1 MSQVSNMGAAGQ
13 KAPKKIKESTG
24 ELMNASEKR
33 YQVLW
38 SVFFILVSIIAIV
51 PILRVIS
58 ISFSAKDAIIRGD
71 VFVWPVGF
79 NTDAYTKALKTGN
92 FMGTMG
98 YSVLL
103 MLEAAAINMVMTI
116 LLAFP
121 LSRRNLKLGGV
132 IMTFCVLTMY
142 LNPGTIPTF
151 LNVRDFGLINTVWA
165 LLVPGAMSVYN
176 MIIMRTAF
184 RSIDESLY
192 EAARIEGCSEFRIM
206 WQIAVPLTV
215 PTIATLALFYAVSRW
230 NGIEDQIYYINSS
243 NLYTVQMTLKQMIE
257 SIAISAEEGSTTQM
271 TPENVKAAS
280 ITLSM
285 LPMLIVYPFVQ
296 RFFTQGI
303 MLGAVK
309 G

>member
-1 MSQVSNMGAAGQ
+1 MSNVTVS
-13 KAPKKIKESTG
+13 APKKIRETG
-24 ELMNASEKR
+24 SELNNAATR
-33 YQVLW
+33 AYQIGW
-38 SVFFILVSIIAIV
+38 SIFFIVISIIAII

-58 ISFSAKDAIIRGD
+58 ISFSSRDAIVRGD

-79 NTDAYTKALKTGN
+79 NTDAYDKALKTGN
-92 FMGTMG
+92 FLGTMF
-98 YSVLL
+98 YSVRL
-103 MLEAAAINMVMTI
+103 MLEAASINMVMTI

-121 LSRRNLKLGGV
+121 LARRNLKLGSV
-132 IMTFCVLTMY
+132 LMTFCVLTMY

-165 LLVPGAMSVYN
+165 LLIPGAMSVYN

-230 NGIEDQIYYINSS
+230 NGIEDQIYYINAS

-285 LPMLIVYPFVQ
+285 LPMLIVYPFVK

>member
-1 MSQVSNMGAAGQ
+1 MSNVAAK
-13 KAPKKIKESTG
+13 KAMDNTSG
-24 ELMNASEKR
+24 SGVYNAAEKR

-38 SVFFILVSIIAIV
+38 SIFFIIVSIIALI

-58 ISFSAKDAIIRGD
+58 ISLSSKDAILKGQ
-71 VFVWPVGF
+71 VFIWPVGL

-98 YSVLL
+98 YSVML
-103 MLEAAAINMVMTI
+103 MIAAAAINMVMTI
-116 LLAFP
+116 LMAFP
-121 LSRRNLKLGGV
+121 LARRNLRLGSA

-165 LLVPGAMSVYN
+165 LLIPGAMSVYN

-184 RSIDESLY
+184 RAIDESLY

-230 NGIEDQIYYINSS
+230 NGIEDQIYYINASR
-243 NLYTVQMTLKQMIE
+243 LYTVQMTLKQMIE

>member
-1 MSQVSNMGAAGQ
+1 MSNRSMAA
-13 KAPKKIKESTG
+13 APKEIKATG
-24 ELMNASEKR
+24 SELSNSSNRA
-33 YQVLW
+33 YQIGWGV
-38 SVFFILVSIIAIV
+38 VFILVSVIAII

-58 ISFSAKDAIIRGD
+58 ISFSSKDAILRGD

-92 FMGTMG
+92 FLGTMG
-98 YSVLL
+98 YSVRL
-103 MLEAAAINMVMTI
+103 MIEAAAINMVMTI

-121 LSRRNLKLGGV
+121 LARRNLKLGGV
-132 IMTFCVLTMY
+132 IMTFCVITMY

-165 LLVPGAMSVYN
+165 LLVPGALSVYN

-230 NGIEDQIYYINSS
+230 NGIEDQIYYINTSS
-243 NLYTVQMTLKQMIE
+243 LYTVQMTLKQMIE

>member
-1 MSQVSNMGAAGQ
+1 MSNRSMTA
-13 KAPKKIKESTG
+13 APKEIKATG
-24 ELMNASEKR
+24 SELSNSSNRA
-33 YQVLW
+33 YQIGWGV
-38 SVFFILVSIIAIV
+38 VFILVSVIAII

-58 ISFSAKDAIIRGD
+58 ISFSSKDAILRGD

-92 FMGTMG
+92 FLGTMG
-98 YSVLL
+98 YSVRL
-103 MLEAAAINMVMTI
+103 MIEAAAINMVMTI

-121 LSRRNLKLGGV
+121 LARRNLKLGGI
-132 IMTFCVLTMY
+132 IMTFCVITMY

-165 LLVPGAMSVYN
+165 LLVPGALSVYN

-230 NGIEDQIYYINSS
+230 NGIEDQIYYINTSS
-243 NLYTVQMTLKQMIE
+243 LYTVQMTLKQMIE

>member
-1 MSQVSNMGAAGQ
+1 MSNVAAK
-13 KAPKKIKESTG
+13 KAMDNTSG
-24 ELMNASEKR
+24 SGVYNAAEKR

-38 SVFFILVSIIAIV
+38 SIFFIIVSIIAII

-58 ISFSAKDAIIRGD
+58 ISLSSKDAILKGQ
-71 VFVWPVGF
+71 VFIWPVGL

-92 FMGTMG
+92 FVGTMG
-98 YSVLL
+98 YSVML
-103 MLEAAAINMVMTI
+103 MIAAAAINMVMTI
-116 LLAFP
+116 LMAFP
-121 LSRRNLKLGGV
+121 LARRNLRLGSA

-165 LLVPGAMSVYN
+165 LLIPGAMSVYN
-176 MIIMRTAF
+176 MIIMR
-184 RSIDESLY
+184 
-192 EAARIEGCSEFRIM
+192 FRIM

-230 NGIEDQIYYINSS
+230 NGIEDQIYYINASR
-243 NLYTVQMTLKQMIE
+243 LYTVQMTLKQMIE

>member
-1 MSQVSNMGAAGQ
+1 MSTAVK
-13 KAPKKIKESTG
+13 KAPAPKEIKATG
-24 ELMNASEKR
+24 SELNNAGNR
-33 YQVLW
+33 AYQIGW
-38 SVFFILVSIIAIV
+38 GVFFIIISIIAII

-58 ISFSAKDAIIRGD
+58 ISMSSKDAIMRGE

-79 NTDAYTKALKTGN
+79 NTDAYSKALKTGN
-92 FMGTMG
+92 FLGTMW
-98 YSVLL
+98 YSVRL
-103 MLEAAAINMVMTI
+103 MIEAAAINMVMTI

-121 LSRRNLKLGGV
+121 LSRRNLRKSGL

-151 LNVRDFGLINTVWA
+151 LNVRDFGLVNTIWA
-165 LLVPGAMSVYN
+165 LLVPGALSVYN

-230 NGIEDQIYYINSS
+230 NGIEDQIYYINTS

-296 RFFTQGI
+296 RFFTQRI

>member
-1 MSQVSNMGAAGQ
+1 MSNVAAK
-13 KAPKKIKESTG
+13 KAMDNTSG
-24 ELMNASEKR
+24 SGVYNAAEKR

-38 SVFFILVSIIAIV
+38 SIFFIIVSIIAII

-58 ISFSAKDAIIRGD
+58 ISLSSKDAILKGQ
-71 VFVWPVGF
+71 VFIWPVGL
-79 NTDAYTKALKTGN
+79 NTDAYTTALKTGN

-98 YSVLL
+98 YSVML
-103 MLEAAAINMVMTI
+103 MIAAAAINMVMTI
-116 LLAFP
+116 LMAFP
-121 LSRRNLKLGGV
+121 LARRNLRLGSA

-165 LLVPGAMSVYN
+165 LLIPGAMSVYN

-184 RSIDESLY
+184 RAIDESLY

-230 NGIEDQIYYINSS
+230 NGIEDQIYYINASR
-243 NLYTVQMTLKQMIE
+243 LYTVQMTLKQMIE

>member
-1 MSQVSNMGAAGQ
+1 MSNASVKSVPN
-13 KAPKKIKESTG
+13 PKKIKETG
-24 ELMNASEKR
+24 SELNNASSR
-33 YQVLW
+33 AYQICW
-38 SVFFILVSIIAIV
+38 CTFFIIVSFIAII

-58 ISFSAKDAIIRGD
+58 ISMSSKDAILRGD
-71 VFVWPVGF
+71 VFIWPVGF
-79 NTDAYTKALKTGN
+79 NTDAYDKALKTGN
-92 FMGTMG
+92 FLRTLG

-103 MLEAAAINMVMTI
+103 MLGASAINMVMTI
-116 LLAFP
+116 LMAFP
-121 LSRRNLKLGGV
+121 LARRNLKLGSI

-142 LNPGTIPTF
+142 LNPGTIPNYF
-151 LNVRDFGLINTVWA
+151 NVKDFNLINTVWA
-165 LLVPGAMSVYN
+165 LLIPGAMSVYN

-230 NGIEDQIYYINSS
+230 NGIEDQLYYINNSQ
-243 NLYTVQMTLKQMIE
+243 LYTVQMTLKQMIE
-257 SIAISAEEGSTTQM
+257 SIKISAEEGSTTQM
-271 TPENVKAAS
+271 TPDNVKAAS

>member
-1 MSQVSNMGAAGQ
+1 MSMTNIAGKRKDHGTGTQLNNAA
-13 KAPKKIKESTG
+13 
-24 ELMNASEKR
+24 EKR
-33 YQVLW
+33 YQFFW
-38 SVFFILVSIIAIV
+38 AFFFILVSIIAII

-58 ISFSAKDAIIRGD
+58 ISFSSKDAILKGE

-79 NTDAYTKALKTGN
+79 NTDAYAKALKTGN
-92 FMGTMG
+92 FIGTMI
-98 YSVLL
+98 YSVEL
-103 MLEAAAINMVMTI
+103 MLASAAINMCMTI
-116 LLAFP
+116 LMAFP
-121 LSRRNLKLGGV
+121 LARRNLKLGSV

-142 LNPGTIPTF
+142 LNPGTIPNF

-165 LLVPGAMSVYN
+165 LLIPGAMSVYN

-184 RSIDESLY
+184 RAIDESLY

-243 NLYTVQMTLKQMIE
+243 SLYTVQMTLKQMIE

-296 RFFTQGI
+296 RFFTQGV

>member
-1 MSQVSNMGAAGQ
+1 MSNVTVS
-13 KAPKKIKESTG
+13 APKKIRETG
-24 ELMNASEKR
+24 SELNNAATR
-33 YQVLW
+33 AYQIGW
-38 SVFFILVSIIAIV
+38 SIFFIVVSIIAII

-58 ISFSAKDAIIRGD
+58 ISFSSKDAIVRGD

-79 NTDAYTKALKTGN
+79 NTDAYDKALKTGN
-92 FMGTMG
+92 FLGTMF
-98 YSVLL
+98 YSVRL
-103 MLEAAAINMVMTI
+103 MLEAATINMVMTI

-121 LSRRNLKLGGV
+121 LARRNLKLGSV
-132 IMTFCVLTMY
+132 LMTFCVLTMY

-165 LLVPGAMSVYN
+165 LLIPGAMSVYN

-230 NGIEDQIYYINSS
+230 NGIEDQIYYINAS

>member
-1 MSQVSNMGAAGQ
+1 MSQVSKAGAAGQ

-79 NTDAYTKALKTGN
+79 NTDAYSKALKTGN

-151 LNVRDFGLINTVWA
+151 LNVRDFGLINTIWA

-243 NLYTVQMTLKQMIE
+243 SLYTVQMTLKQMIE

>member
-1 MSQVSNMGAAGQ
+1 MTTTAKSMQGPQ
-13 KAPKKIKESTG
+13 KENTSG
-24 ELMNASEKR
+24 SGVYNASEKR
-33 YQVLW
+33 YQFFW
-38 SVFFILVSIIAIV
+38 GVFFILVSIIAII

-58 ISFSAKDAIIRGD
+58 ISFSSKDAILRGQ
-71 VFVWPVGF
+71 VFIWPVGA

-103 MLEAAAINMVMTI
+103 MLAAAAINMVMTI
-116 LLAFP
+116 LMAFP
-121 LSRRNLKLGGV
+121 LARRNLRLGGA

-151 LNVRDFGLINTVWA
+151 LNVRDFGLINTIWA
-165 LLVPGAMSVYN
+165 LLIPGAMSVYN

-184 RSIDESLY
+184 RAIDESLY

-243 NLYTVQMTLKQMIE
+243 SLYTVQMTLKQMIE

>member
-1 MSQVSNMGAAGQ
+1 MSQVSNIG
-13 KAPKKIKESTG
+13 KAPKKVKESTG
-24 ELMNASEKR
+24 EILNASGKR
-33 YQVLW
+33 YQIFW
-38 SVFFILVSIIAIV
+38 SIFFILVSIIAII

-58 ISFSAKDAIIRGD
+58 ISFSSRDAIVRGE

-92 FMGTMG
+92 FLGTMG

-121 LSRRNLKLGGV
+121 LSRRNLKLGSV

-151 LNVRDFGLINTVWA
+151 LNVRDFGLINTIWA

-192 EAARIEGCSEFRIM
+192 EAARIEGCNEFRIM

-257 SIAISAEEGSTTQM
+257 SIAISAEEGSNTQM

>member
-1 MSQVSNMGAAGQ
+1 MSNVAAK
-13 KAPKKIKESTG
+13 KAMDNTSG
-24 ELMNASEKR
+24 SGVYNAAEKR

-38 SVFFILVSIIAIV
+38 SIFFIIVSIIAII

-58 ISFSAKDAIIRGD
+58 ISLSSKDAILKGQ
-71 VFVWPVGF
+71 VFIWPVGL

-92 FMGTMG
+92 FVGTMG
-98 YSVLL
+98 YSVML
-103 MLEAAAINMVMTI
+103 MIAAAAINMVMTI
-116 LLAFP
+116 LMAFP
-121 LSRRNLKLGGV
+121 LARRNLRLGSA

-165 LLVPGAMSVYN
+165 LLIPGAMCVYN

-184 RSIDESLY
+184 RAIDESLY

-230 NGIEDQIYYINSS
+230 NGIEDQIYYINASR
-243 NLYTVQMTLKQMIE
+243 LYTVQMTLKQMIE

>member
-1 MSQVSNMGAAGQ
+1 MSQVKQTASGR
-13 KAPKKIKESTG
+13 APKRMKESTG
-24 ELMNASEKR
+24 EILNAAGKR

-38 SVFFILVSIIAIV
+38 SIFFILISVIAII

-58 ISFSAKDAIIRGD
+58 VSFSSRDAIVRGE
-71 VFVWPVGF
+71 VFVLPVGF

-92 FMGTMG
+92 FLGTMG

-116 LLAFP
+116 LMAFP
-121 LSRRNLKLGGV
+121 LARRNLKLGSA

-151 LNVRDFGLINTVWA
+151 LNVRDFGLINTIWA

-257 SIAISAEEGSTTQM
+257 SIAISAEEGSNTQM

>member
-1 MSQVSNMGAAGQ
+1 MSNVAA
-13 KAPKKIKESTG
+13 KKVMDNTSG
-24 ELMNASEKR
+24 SGVYNAAEKR

-38 SVFFILVSIIAIV
+38 SIFFIIVSIIAII

-58 ISFSAKDAIIRGD
+58 ISLSSKDAILKGQ
-71 VFVWPVGF
+71 VFVWPVGL

-98 YSVLL
+98 YSVML
-103 MLEAAAINMVMTI
+103 MIAAAAINMVMTI
-116 LLAFP
+116 LMAFP
-121 LSRRNLKLGGV
+121 LARRNLRLGSA

-165 LLVPGAMSVYN
+165 LLIPGAMSVYN

-184 RSIDESLY
+184 RAIDESLY

-230 NGIEDQIYYINSS
+230 NGIEDQIYYINASR
-243 NLYTVQMTLKQMIE
+243 LYTVQMTLKQMIE

>member
-1 MSQVSNMGAAGQ
+1 MSNVNMTA
-13 KAPKKIKESTG
+13 APKQIKATG
-24 ELMNASEKR
+24 SELNNSSNKA
-33 YQVLW
+33 YQIGW
-38 SVFFILVSIIAIV
+38 SIVFIIISIVAII

-58 ISFSAKDAIIRGD
+58 ISFSSKDAILRGD

-79 NTDAYTKALKTGN
+79 NTDAYSKALKTGN
-92 FMGTMG
+92 FMATMG
-98 YSVLL
+98 YSVRL
-103 MLEAAAINMVMTI
+103 MIEAAAINMVMTI

-121 LSRRNLKLGGV
+121 LARRSLKLGGV
-132 IMTFCVLTMY
+132 IMTFCVITMY

-165 LLVPGAMSVYN
+165 LLIPGALSVYN

-230 NGIEDQIYYINSS
+230 NGIEDQIYYINTS

>member
-1 MSQVSNMGAAGQ
+1 MSNVTVS
-13 KAPKKIKESTG
+13 APKKIRETG
-24 ELMNASEKR
+24 SELNNAATR
-33 YQVLW
+33 AYQIGW
-38 SVFFILVSIIAIV
+38 SIFFIVVSIIAII

-58 ISFSAKDAIIRGD
+58 ISFSSKDAIVRGD

-79 NTDAYTKALKTGN
+79 NTDAYDKALKTGN
-92 FMGTMG
+92 FLGTMF
-98 YSVLL
+98 YSVRL
-103 MLEAAAINMVMTI
+103 MLEAATINMVMTI

-121 LSRRNLKLGGV
+121 LARRNLKLGSV
-132 IMTFCVLTMY
+132 LMTFCVLTMY

-165 LLVPGAMSVYN
+165 LLIPGAMSVYN

-230 NGIEDQIYYINSS
+230 NGIEDQIYYMPYYTFSS
-243 NLYTVQMTLKQMIE
+243 
-257 SIAISAEEGSTTQM
+257 
-271 TPENVKAAS
+271 
-280 ITLSM
+280 
-285 LPMLIVYPFVQ
+285 
-296 RFFTQGI
+296 
-303 MLGAVK
+303 
-309 G
+309 

>member
-1 MSQVSNMGAAGQ
+1 MSTAPAAV
-13 KAPKKIKESTG
+13 KKEKNDNSAATG
-24 ELMNASEKR
+24 VYNAAEKR
-33 YQVLW
+33 YQFFW
-38 SVFFILVSIIAIV
+38 SIFFLLVSLIAII

-58 ISFSAKDAIIRGD
+58 ISFSSKDAILKGE
-71 VFVWPVGF
+71 VFVWPIGF
-79 NTDAYTKALKTGN
+79 NSDAYSKALKTGN

-98 YSVLL
+98 YSVVL
-103 MLEAAAINMVMTI
+103 MLCAAAINMVMTS

-121 LSRRNLKLGGV
+121 LARRNLKLGSA

-151 LNVRDFGLINTVWA
+151 LNVRDFNLINTVWA
-165 LLVPGAMSVYN
+165 LLIPGALSVYN

-192 EAARIEGCSEFRIM
+192 EAAHIEGCSEFRIL

-215 PTIATLALFYAVSRW
+215 PTIATLALFYAVGRW

>member
-1 MSQVSNMGAAGQ
+1 MSNVAA
-13 KAPKKIKESTG
+13 KKVMDNTSG
-24 ELMNASEKR
+24 SGVYNAAEKR

-38 SVFFILVSIIAIV
+38 SIFFIIVSIIAII

-58 ISFSAKDAIIRGD
+58 ISLSSKDAILKGQ
-71 VFVWPVGF
+71 VFIWPVGL

-92 FMGTMG
+92 FVGTMG
-98 YSVLL
+98 YSVML
-103 MLEAAAINMVMTI
+103 MIAAAAINMVMTI
-116 LLAFP
+116 LMAFP
-121 LSRRNLKLGGV
+121 LARRNLRLGSA

-165 LLVPGAMSVYN
+165 LLIPGAMSVYN

-184 RSIDESLY
+184 RAIDESLY

-230 NGIEDQIYYINSS
+230 NGIEDQIYYINASR
-243 NLYTVQMTLKQMIE
+243 LYTVQMTLKQMIE

-296 RFFTQGI
+296 RFFNQGI

>member
-1 MSQVSNMGAAGQ
+1 MSNRNMAA
-13 KAPKKIKESTG
+13 APKEIKATG
-24 ELMNASEKR
+24 SELSNASNR
-33 YQVLW
+33 AYQIGW
-38 SVFFILVSIIAIV
+38 GIAFILVSVIAII

-58 ISFSAKDAIIRGD
+58 ISFSAKDAILRGD

-92 FMGTMG
+92 FLGTMG
-98 YSVLL
+98 YSVRL
-103 MLEAAAINMVMTI
+103 MIEAAAINMAMTI

-121 LSRRNLKLGGV
+121 LARRNLKLGGI
-132 IMTFCVLTMY
+132 IMTFCVITMY

-165 LLVPGAMSVYN
+165 LLVPGALSVYN

-230 NGIEDQIYYINSS
+230 NGIEDQIYYINTSS
-243 NLYTVQMTLKQMIE
+243 LYTVQMTLKQMIE

>member
-1 MSQVSNMGAAGQ
+1 MSNVAAK
-13 KAPKKIKESTG
+13 KAMDNTSG
-24 ELMNASEKR
+24 SGVYNAAEKR

-38 SVFFILVSIIAIV
+38 SIFFIIVSIIAII

-58 ISFSAKDAIIRGD
+58 ISLSSKDAILKGQ
-71 VFVWPVGF
+71 VFIWPVGL

-92 FMGTMG
+92 FVGTMG
-98 YSVLL
+98 YSVML
-103 MLEAAAINMVMTI
+103 MIAAAAINMVMTI
-116 LLAFP
+116 LMAFP
-121 LSRRNLKLGGV
+121 LARRNLRLGSA

-165 LLVPGAMSVYN
+165 LLIPGAMSVYN

-184 RSIDESLY
+184 RAIDESLY

-230 NGIEDQIYYINSS
+230 NGIEDQIYYINASR
-243 NLYTVQMTLKQMIE
+243 LYTVQMTLKQMIE

-285 LPMLIVYPFVQ
+285 LPMFIVYPFVQ

>member
-1 MSQVSNMGAAGQ
+1 MSNVAAK
-13 KAPKKIKESTG
+13 KAMDNTSG
-24 ELMNASEKR
+24 SGVYNAAEKR

-38 SVFFILVSIIAIV
+38 SIFFIIVSIIAII

-58 ISFSAKDAIIRGD
+58 ISLSSKDAILKGQ
-71 VFVWPVGF
+71 VFIWPVGL

-92 FMGTMG
+92 FVGTMG
-98 YSVLL
+98 YSVML
-103 MLEAAAINMVMTI
+103 MIAAAAINMVMTI
-116 LLAFP
+116 LMAFP
-121 LSRRNLKLGGV
+121 LARRNLRLGSA

-165 LLVPGAMSVYN
+165 LLIPGAMSVYN

-184 RSIDESLY
+184 RAIDESLY

-257 SIAISAEEGSTTQM
+257 SIAISAEEGSNTQM

>member
-1 MSQVSNMGAAGQ
+1 MSNVAAK
-13 KAPKKIKESTG
+13 KAMDNTSG
-24 ELMNASEKR
+24 SGVYNAAEKR

-38 SVFFILVSIIAIV
+38 SIFFIIVSIIAII

-58 ISFSAKDAIIRGD
+58 ISLSSKDAILKGQ
-71 VFVWPVGF
+71 VFIWPVGL

-92 FMGTMG
+92 FIGTMG
-98 YSVLL
+98 YSVML
-103 MLEAAAINMVMTI
+103 MIAAAAINMVMTI
-116 LLAFP
+116 LMAFP
-121 LSRRNLKLGGV
+121 LARRNLRLGSA

-165 LLVPGAMSVYN
+165 LLIPGAMSVYN

-184 RSIDESLY
+184 RAIDESLY

-230 NGIEDQIYYINSS
+230 NGIEDQIYYINASR
-243 NLYTVQMTLKQMIE
+243 LYTVQMTLKQMIE

>member
-1 MSQVSNMGAAGQ
+1 M
-13 KAPKKIKESTG
+13 KKEIGSTG
-24 ELMNASEKR
+24 SAITPAEKR
-33 YQVLW
+33 YQFIW
-38 SVFFILVSIIAIV
+38 TFIFILISVIALIPIV
-51 PILRVIS
+51 RVIS
-58 ISFSAKDAIIRGD
+58 ISFSAKDPILRGE
-71 VFVWPVGF
+71 VFIWPVGF

-92 FMGTMG
+92 FLYTMA
-98 YSVLL
+98 YSVGL
-103 MLEAAAINMVMTI
+103 MLGSTLINMVMTI

-121 LSRRNLKLGGV
+121 LARRSLKLGSA
-132 IMTFCVLTMY
+132 IMTFCVITMY
-142 LNPGTIPTF
+142 LNPGTIPNF
-151 LNVRDFGLINTVWA
+151 LNVRDFGLMNTVWA
-165 LLVPGAMSVYN
+165 LLIPGALSVYN

-184 RSIDESLY
+184 RSIDDSLY

-206 WQIAVPLTV
+206 WQIAIPLTV

-230 NGIEDQIYYINSS
+230 NSIDDLIYYINTST
-243 NLYTVQMTLKQMIE
+243 LYTVQMTLKQMIE
-257 SIAISAEEGSTTQM
+257 SIKLTAEEGSQTKM

>member
-1 MSQVSNMGAAGQ
+1 MSTVAKQV
-13 KAPKKIKESTG
+13 KENTSG
-24 ELMNASEKR
+24 SGVYNASEKR
-33 YQVLW
+33 YQAFW
-38 SVFFILVSIIAIV
+38 GIFFILISIIAII

-58 ISFSAKDAIIRGD
+58 ISFSSKDAILRGQ

-79 NTDAYTKALKTGN
+79 NTDAYSKALKTGN

-103 MLEAAAINMVMTI
+103 MLAAAAINMVMTI

-121 LSRRNLKLGGV
+121 LARRNLRLGST

-151 LNVRDFGLINTVWA
+151 LNVRDFGLINTIWA
-165 LLVPGAMSVYN
+165 LLIPGALSVYN

-184 RSIDESLY
+184 RAIDESLY

-206 WQIAVPLTV
+206 WQIAIPLTV

-243 NLYTVQMTLKQMIE
+243 SLYTVQMTLKQMIE

>member
-1 MSQVSNMGAAGQ
+1 MSNVTAAV
-13 KAPKKIKESTG
+13 KKPKKE
-24 ELMNASEKR
+24 NAGSVGVYNAAEKR
-33 YQVLW
+33 YQIFW
-38 SVFFILVSIIAIV
+38 SVFFLLVSLIAII

-58 ISFSAKDAIIRGD
+58 ISFSSKDAILRGD
-71 VFVWPVGF
+71 VFVWPVGV
-79 NTDAYTKALKTGN
+79 NTDAYSKALKTGN

-98 YSVLL
+98 YSVML
-103 MLEAAAINMVMTI
+103 MLAAASINMVMTI

-121 LSRRNLKLGGV
+121 LARRNLKLGSL

-142 LNPGTIPTF
+142 LSPGTIPTF
-151 LNVRDFGLINTVWA
+151 LNVRDFGLINTIWA
-165 LLVPGAMSVYN
+165 LLVPGALSVYN

-215 PTIATLALFYAVSRW
+215 SRW
-230 NGIEDQIYYINSS
+230 NGIEDQIYYINTSS
-243 NLYTVQMTLKQMIE
+243 LYTVQMTLKQMIE

>member
-1 MSQVSNMGAAGQ
+1 MSNVAAK
-13 KAPKKIKESTG
+13 KAMDNTSG
-24 ELMNASEKR
+24 SGVYNAAEKR

-38 SVFFILVSIIAIV
+38 SIFFIIVSIIAII

-58 ISFSAKDAIIRGD
+58 ISLSSKDAILKGQ
-71 VFVWPVGF
+71 VFIWPVGL

-92 FMGTMG
+92 FVGTMG
-98 YSVLL
+98 YSVML
-103 MLEAAAINMVMTI
+103 MIAAAAINMVMTI
-116 LLAFP
+116 LMAFP
-121 LSRRNLKLGGV
+121 LARRNLRLGSA

-165 LLVPGAMSVYN
+165 LLIPGAMSVYN

-184 RSIDESLY
+184 RAIDESLY

-230 NGIEDQIYYINSS
+230 NGIEDQIYYINASR
-243 NLYTVQMTLKQMIE
+243 LYTVQMTLKQMIE
-257 SIAISAEEGSTTQM
+257 SIAISAEEGSSTQM

>member
-1 MSQVSNMGAAGQ
+1 MSNVAAK
-13 KAPKKIKESTG
+13 KAMDNTSG
-24 ELMNASEKR
+24 SGVYNAAEKR

-38 SVFFILVSIIAIV
+38 SIFFIIVSIIAII

-58 ISFSAKDAIIRGD
+58 ISLSSKDAILKGQ
-71 VFVWPVGF
+71 VFIWPVGL

-98 YSVLL
+98 YSVML
-103 MLEAAAINMVMTI
+103 MIAAAAINMVMTI
-116 LLAFP
+116 LMAFP
-121 LSRRNLKLGGV
+121 LARRNLRLGSA

-165 LLVPGAMSVYN
+165 LLIPGAMSVYN

-184 RSIDESLY
+184 RAIDESLY

-230 NGIEDQIYYINSS
+230 NGIEDQIYYINASR
-243 NLYTVQMTLKQMIE
+243 LYTVQMTLKQMIE

-303 MLGAVK
+303 MLVAVK

>member
-1 MSQVSNMGAAGQ
+1 MSNVTTAKPA
-13 KAPKKIKESTG
+13 APKKIKETG
-24 ELMNASEKR
+24 SELNNASNR
-33 YQVLW
+33 AYQIGW
-38 SVFFILVSIIAIV
+38 GVFFIIVSIIAII

-58 ISFSAKDAIIRGD
+58 ISFSGKDAILKGQ
-71 VFVWPVGF
+71 VFVFPVGF
-79 NTDAYTKALKTGN
+79 NTDAYDKALKTGN
-92 FMGTMG
+92 FLGTMF
-98 YSVLL
+98 YSIRL
-103 MLEAAAINMVMTI
+103 MIEAAAINMVMTI
-116 LLAFP
+116 LMAFP
-121 LSRRNLKLGGV
+121 LARRNLKLGGL

-142 LNPGTIPTF
+142 LSPGTIPTF
-151 LNVRDFGLINTVWA
+151 LNVRDFGLVNTIWA
-165 LLVPGAMSVYN
+165 LLIPGAMSVYN

-243 NLYTVQMTLKQMIE
+243 GLYTVQMTLKQMIE

>member
-1 MSQVSNMGAAGQ
+1 MN
-13 KAPKKIKESTG
+13 
-24 ELMNASEKR
+24 ELRTKSERR
-33 YQVLW
+33 YQIFW
-38 SVFFILVSIIAIV
+38 TVFFILVSFIAII

-58 ISFSAKDAIIRGD
+58 ISFSSKDAILKGQ
-71 VFVWPVGF
+71 VFITPVGL

-92 FMGTMG
+92 FLKTLG
-98 YSVLL
+98 YSVGL
-103 MLEAAAINMVMTI
+103 MLEAALINMVMTI
-116 LLAFP
+116 LMAFP
-121 LSRRNLKLGGV
+121 LSRRNLKLGGA

-142 LNPGTIPTF
+142 LSPGIIPNYF
-151 LNVRDFGLINTVWA
+151 NVRDFGLINTKWA
-165 LLVPGAMSVYN
+165 LLIPGAMSVYN

-184 RSIDESLY
+184 RAIDESLY
-192 EAARIEGCSEFRIM
+192 EAARIEGCNEFRIM

-230 NGIEDQIYYINSS
+230 NGIEDQIYYINRSS
-243 NLYTVQMTLKQMIE
+243 LYTVQMTLKQMIE

>member
-1 MSQVSNMGAAGQ
+1 MSNVSSVAKAEKKDNGGAIGVYNGA
-13 KAPKKIKESTG
+13 
-24 ELMNASEKR
+24 EKR
-33 YQVLW
+33 YQILW
-38 SVFFILVSIIAIV
+38 SIFFLLVSLIAVI
-51 PILRVIS
+51 PILRVVS
-58 ISFSAKDAIIRGD
+58 ISFSSKDAILRGE

-98 YSVLL
+98 YSVTL
-103 MLEAAAINMVMTI
+103 MLAAASINMVMTI

-121 LSRRNLKLGGV
+121 LARRNLKLGSA

-165 LLVPGAMSVYN
+165 LLIPGAMSVYN

-243 NLYTVQMTLKQMIE
+243 SLYTVQMTLKQMIE
-257 SIAISAEEGSTTQM
+257 SIAISAEEGSNTQM

-285 LPMLIVYPFVQ
+285 LPMLVVYPFVQ

>member
-1 MSQVSNMGAAGQ
+1 MSNVAAK
-13 KAPKKIKESTG
+13 KAMDNTSG
-24 ELMNASEKR
+24 SGVYNAAEKR

-38 SVFFILVSIIAIV
+38 SIFFIIVSIIAII

-58 ISFSAKDAIIRGD
+58 ISLSSKDAILKGQ
-71 VFVWPVGF
+71 VFIWPVGL

-92 FMGTMG
+92 FVGTMG
-98 YSVLL
+98 YSVML
-103 MLEAAAINMVMTI
+103 MIAAAAINMVMTI
-116 LLAFP
+116 LMAFP
-121 LSRRNLKLGGV
+121 LARRNLRLGSA

-165 LLVPGAMSVYN
+165 LLIPGAMSVYN

-184 RSIDESLY
+184 RAIDESLY

-230 NGIEDQIYYINSS
+230 NGIEDQIYYINASR
-243 NLYTVQMTLKQMIE
+243 LYTVQMTLKQMIE

>member
-1 MSQVSNMGAAGQ
+1 MSQNKSTKISSRQAE
-13 KAPKKIKESTG
+13 KKVREATG
-24 ELMNASEKR
+24 ELITPAEKR
-33 YQVLW
+33 YQLGW
-38 SVFFILVSIIAIV
+38 AIFFIIVSIIAII
-51 PILRVIS
+51 PIIRVIS
-58 ISFSAKDAIIRGD
+58 ISFSSKDAILKGS

-79 NTDAYTKALKTGN
+79 NTDAYSKALKTGN
-92 FMGTMG
+92 FLGTMG
-98 YSVLL
+98 YSILL
-103 MLEAAAINMVMTI
+103 MLEACAINMVMTI

-121 LSRRNLKLGGV
+121 LSRRNLRKSGL

-151 LNVRDFGLINTVWA
+151 LNVRDFGLVNTIWA
-165 LLVPGAMSVYN
+165 LLVPGALSVYN

-230 NGIEDQIYYINSS
+230 NGIEDQIYYINTS